1 VKRKVLDACL
11 LLAATAA
18 VIALGGSRPA
28 RADGPFNFYPLPL
41 CTVFDTRSAS
51 GPTGGHPLTNGT
63 TTNFTV
69 QGVCGVPHGAK
80 LAMLEL
86 VAVAPTG
93 AGFLRV
99 FQAGTSLPAVST
111 SNYPA
116 DPTGAIAVQTP
127 VSLASTTPDISI
139 NPDVSGSSPAT
150 VHVVCSV
157 SGYFQ

>member
-1 VKRKVLDACL
+1 VKRTLWSACL
-11 LLAATAA
+11 LAAAATL
-18 VIALGGSRPA
+18 VEPGGSRPA
-28 RADGPFNFYPLPL
+28 RADGPFSFYSLPL

-51 GPTGGHPLTNGT
+51 GPTGGHPLTNAT

-80 LAMLEL
+80 MAMLEL

-93 AGFLRV
+93 SGFLQV
-99 FQAGTSLPAVST
+99 FQAGTSAPATST
-111 SNYPA
+111 SNFPT
-116 DPTGAIAVQTP
+116 DPTGAIAIQTP
-127 VSLASTTPDISI
+127 VSLATTTPDIAI
-139 NPDVSGSSPAT
+139 KPAVSGSSPAT